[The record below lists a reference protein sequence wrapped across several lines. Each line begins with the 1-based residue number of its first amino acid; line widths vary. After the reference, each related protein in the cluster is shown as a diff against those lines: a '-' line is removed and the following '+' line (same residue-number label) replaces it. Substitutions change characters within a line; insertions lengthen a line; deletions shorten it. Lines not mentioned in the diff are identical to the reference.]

1 MSAYPFAAEFFSA
14 LAASGVRHVCISP
27 GARSAPLAISASRD
41 PGLDVSTHVDE
52 RSAAFFAL
60 GLSRATREPVVLVCT
75 SGTAAANF
83 LPAVVEAHH
92 AHVPLIVLTADRPP
106 ELRDCGAGQTV
117 DQTKLFGDAAHWFFE
132 VDPNGC
138 DERSLRI
145 AAGLASRAVAESL
158 GHARRGA
165 GPVHLNWPLRE
176 PLEPRDPGDDAPA
189 LSIRGHVAV
198 ARPEAFPDEATVDS
212 LAQLA
217 ARHEAGW
224 IACGPA
230 DLTPREVD
238 AVAALARA
246 TGWPIVADAAS
257 GLRSGPHVDSTPV
270 VDAADVWLRDAD
282 LAADHGPDLVV
293 RLGPTPV
300 SKALRLQLE
309 ARPPAE
315 LVVVDPTGDWQDPS
329 HLATRVV
336 TADVAPLCERWTS
349 AITEPRGT
357 SGWTRRVLAL
367 DSRVREA
374 LEGALIADL
383 GSLNEPAAVRAL
395 CASLPDDTILYVS
408 NSMPIRHLEAFWPAS
423 SSRIRVLANRGANGI
438 DGVTSSALGAAASGE
453 RVVLLTG
460 DLAFLHDLGGLL
472 AAIRHG
478 LQATVVVL
486 ENNGGGIFSFLPVA
500 AEPERSDF
508 DQLFRVSHGLDLS
521 HAADL
526 FGARFE
532 RTRSSEVFRKAL
544 ESSLRAPGLSIIEVP
559 IDRDASLAAFR
570 SLMATGVREGGRA

>member
-165 GPVHLNWPLRE
+165 GPVHLNWQ
-176 PLEPRDPGDDAPA
+176 
-189 LSIRGHVAV
+189 
-198 ARPEAFPDEATVDS
+198 ATVDS